1 MNDVKEFELIV
12 SEHFDFRA
20 LEVCRDEVGDLQA
33 NLDPIYDILS
43 ASGIEENMVHNQ
55 EVLSALIN
63 TLYDFHLENGGHVD
77 LEIERY
83 RAVHEVARE
92 YGRAWVM
99 GSATLH

>member
-12 SEHFDFRA
+12 SENFDFRA
-20 LEVCRDEVGDLQA
+20 LEVSRDEQGDLQA
-33 NLDPIYDILS
+33 NLDPIFDILS
-43 ASGIEENMVHNQ
+43 ASGIEENMVQNQ

-63 TLYDFHLENGGHVD
+63 TLYDFHLENGGAVD

-83 RAVHEVARE
+83 RALHEVARE
-92 YGRAWVM
+92 YGRAWVT

>member
-12 SEHFDFRA
+12 SENFDFSA
-20 LEVCRDEVGDLQA
+20 LDVCRDDQGDLQA

-43 ASGIEENMVHNQ
+43 ASGIETSLVNNQ
-55 EVLSALIN
+55 GVLSALIN
-63 TLYDFHLENGGHVD
+63 TLYDFHLENGGSVD
-77 LEIERY
+77 LEVERF
-83 RAVHEVARE
+83 RALHELASQ